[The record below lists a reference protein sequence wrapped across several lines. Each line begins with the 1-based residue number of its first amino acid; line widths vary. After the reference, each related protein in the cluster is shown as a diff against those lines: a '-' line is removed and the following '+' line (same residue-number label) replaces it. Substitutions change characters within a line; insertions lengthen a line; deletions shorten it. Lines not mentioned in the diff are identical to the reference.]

1 MTRAR
6 AWQLRMRAQAR
17 CQRCGKSLGWRS
29 VRYCHPCLDK
39 SNMYLRKRRKAKRY
53 AQRKSLNRNGRVP
66 VTSRD
71 TRA

>member
-39 SNMYLRKRRKAKRY
+39 FNDGQRAWRRRRAKARRAKAWLLASVLLRLR
-53 AQRKSLNRNGRVP
+53 
-66 VTSRD
+66 
-71 TRA
+71 